1 MKDCISY
8 FKKIFIYKNKTPLWF
23 CWSFEEPRNPNCH
36 WSCTQDHECSSRF
49 VHLSKTQSSALYT
62 KKINSCWKSSYSDM
76 STTNRSCIY
85 SQVTSDDWLNLCNI
99 GVIFQR
105 WPYTH
110 TVLLLKERLPSINGS
125 AKENTIVFIIFFSD
139 YVTPLKLQPS
149 HWHVSQ
155 YVTPETTLY
164 EDKAYLAKT
173 EDNRVRR
180 ILWYFLLFYFVVYQD
195 KDYMWNVVTTVN

>member
-1 MKDCISY
+1 MKNCISY

-125 AKENTIVFIIFFSD
+125 AKENTIVFIIFFSMLRHWNFNHLTGM
-139 YVTPLKLQPS
+139 YLNMSHLKQ
-149 HWHVSQ
+149 
-155 YVTPETTLY
+155 LY
-164 EDKAYLAKT
+164 MKT
-173 EDNRVRR
+173 RL
-180 ILWYFLLFYFVVYQD
+180 ILLRQ
-195 KDYMWNVVTTVN
+195 KTIE